1 MTKEDSKM
9 MTNTKVAFT
18 YDVLSLQEE
27 GSLDREREIRIED
40 EEPLIAH
47 LESYKVA
54 F

>member
-1 MTKEDSKM
+1 M
-9 MTNTKVAFT
+9 MFYRYKRKVPWI
-18 YDVLSLQEE
+18 
-27 GSLDREREIRIED
+27 EREIRIED

>member
-1 MTKEDSKM
+1 M
-9 MTNTKVAFT
+9 MFYRYKRKVPWI
-18 YDVLSLQEE
+18 
-27 GSLDREREIRIED
+27 EREGETHIED